1 MGGNS
6 RKFKKAEKSKI
17 KLKGAK
23 LPKGT
28 NVTKTNF
35 KVRKIVLPDQIKQR
49 NLTDAAVLSNRSL
62 TVKDCLAKL
71 KHTNQ
76 TAKCDGLRGLREIL
90 LKLPT
95 EVTEKHLS
103 AAIKSVA
110 SISIDL
116 EREVRRDCYK
126 TLALLFASARQENVV
141 PFFDVLLSFLRCAM
155 THIQPRIQE
164 DSLLLLDTYLQYLPQ
179 LVLLNKD
186 KIFPQFLDM
195 ISKLRNESKPE
206 RTLTLSLNKQSTNTK
221 WRTRVLMRLIGMLKI
236 LIDHKI
242 GLADQNDERG
252 DPEPMDT
259 ADDNNPFAAKSSL
272 NLNRTFK
279 VNNVYD
285 SNSVNNFSLVR
296 YRLHEPCPLPFLFR
310 KSIGEGKIALSDQI
324 DEGRK
329 LKTYVQML
337 MPLLFESWLEVRPA
351 ASQGSSAEHGLSQ
364 EAATT
369 LNLLL
374 DIAIQLWDLVVLYG
388 RETNN
393 FDMTKWLREQY
404 AEHFN
409 DHILNGFPY
418 YQNASASGNKSRSK
432 GHPQND
438 ESQNLDE
445 KCYQQNFNI
454 CYFYCCLNE
463 NFRSDRNKNYDKVV
477 NYVESCISQWKFR
490 SPELSAQLLKILRYM
505 LLETNCVTVN
515 QNTRGLLKTL
525 LEVYIQAKLPQET
538 RNRILILFCDI
549 IVQNDRLWREYG
561 QEIFTLWLQMLPNLL
576 KKPAIDLNVLKAL
589 LCLAKQKN
597 AVFVK
602 SLEENVEEIVR
613 NLSLIKVIN
622 EQYENEGKV
631 LIVNLIFW
639 IGQRDVLERLLE
651 GQRVKEMELND
662 GMKAYFQSTLQSRLK
677 YLKC

>member
-49 NLTDAAVLSNRSL
+49 NLTDAIVLSNRSL

-71 KHTNQ
+71 KHTNH

-90 LKLPT
+90 SKLST
-95 EVTEKHLS
+95 EVTDKYLS
-103 AAIKSVA
+103 TAIKSVV
-110 SISIDL
+110 SLSIDL

-126 TLALLFASARQENVV
+126 TLALLFASAGQGNIF
-141 PFFDVLLSFLRCAM
+141 PFFDVLLSFLRCTM

-179 LVLLNKD
+179 LVLLNRD

-206 RTLTLSLNKQSTNTK
+206 RTLTLSLNKQSTSTK
-221 WRTRVLMRLIGMLKI
+221 WRSRVLMRLIGMLKI
-236 LIDHKI
+236 LIDQKMQ
-242 GLADQNDERG
+242 GDERSL
-252 DPEPMDT
+252 EHQTQKPMNT
-259 ADDNNPFAAKSSL
+259 VEENNPFVTKTSAIMTR
-272 NLNRTFK
+272 NVI
-279 VNNVYD
+279 VNHIYD
-285 SNSVNNFSLVR
+285 VKCASHYSLVR
-296 YRLHEPCPLPFLFR
+296 YRLHEPCSLPFLFR
-310 KSIGEGKIALSDQI
+310 KSIGEGKITLSDQI

-337 MPLLFESWLEVRPA
+337 MPLLFESWLEVRPVS
-351 ASQGSSAEHGLSQ
+351 SQGESAEHGLSN
-364 EAATT
+364 EGATT

-374 DIAIQLWDLVVLYG
+374 DIVIQLWDLVILYG

-393 FDMTKWLREQY
+393 SDMTQWLRGQY
-404 AEHFN
+404 TAQFN
-409 DHILNGFPY
+409 DHIIKGFPY
-418 YQNASASGNKSRSK
+418 YQNASASGSKSRSK
-432 GHPQND
+432 EHPQNN
-438 ESQNLDE
+438 EVRERNVDE

-454 CYFYCCLNE
+454 CYLYCCLNE
-463 NFRSDRNKNYDKVV
+463 NFRSDRSKNYEKVV
-477 NYVESCISQWKFR
+477 NYAEHCINSWKFQ
-490 SPELSAQLLKILRYM
+490 SPELNAQLLKILRYM
-505 LLETNCVTVN
+505 LLDTNCATVN

-525 LEVYIQAKLPQET
+525 LEVYIQAKLSQET
-538 RNRILILFCDI
+538 RNHILILFCDI

-561 QEIFTLWLQMLPNLL
+561 QEIFTLWLRMLPNLL
-576 KKPAIDLNVLKAL
+576 NKPSIDVNVLKAL

-597 AVFVK
+597 VVFVQ
-602 SLEENVEEIVR
+602 SLEENIEGIMR
-613 NLSLIKVIN
+613 NLPQIRVTN
-622 EQYENEGKV
+622 EQRENEGKI
-631 LIVNLIFW
+631 LIINLIFW
-639 IGQRDVLERLLE
+639 IENRDVLNKLLDK
-651 GQRVKEMELND
+651 QRIKEIALND
-662 GMKAYFQSTLQSRLK
+662 ELKTYFQNTLQSRFK
-677 YLKC
+677 YL